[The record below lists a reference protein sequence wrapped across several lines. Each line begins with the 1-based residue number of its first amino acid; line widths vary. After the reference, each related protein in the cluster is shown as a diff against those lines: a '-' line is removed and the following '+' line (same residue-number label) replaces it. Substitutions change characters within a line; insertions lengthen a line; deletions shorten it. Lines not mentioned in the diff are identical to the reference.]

1 MFADISEFC
10 TKTAELLRFVGYL
23 LLIFK
28 IVIPMIIIVYG
39 MIDFGKAVVAEK
51 DDDIKKSAK
60 SLGRRAIAG
69 IIIFF
74 IPTIVVWVFGQI
86 GTYGSDKLK
95 FQTCEDCLLHPMGES
110 CTDANPKAEED

>member
-1 MFADISEFC
+1 MFAIDIANFC
-10 TKTAELLRFVGYL
+10 SQTKELLGFVGYL

-28 IVIPMIIIVYG
+28 IIIPLIIIVYG

-74 IPTIVVWVFGQI
+74 IPTIVIWVFGQI
-86 GTYGSDKLK
+86 SDYGKEK
-95 FQTCEDCLLHPMGES
+95 KGFETCEKCLLHPTQCNS
-110 CTDANPKAEED
+110 

>member
-1 MFADISEFC
+1 M
-10 TKTAELLRFVGYL
+10 V
-23 LLIFK
+23 
-28 IVIPMIIIVYG
+28 IIVYG

-74 IPTIVVWVFGQI
+74 IPTIVVWVFTQI
-86 GTYGSDKLK
+86 SDYNTSKDS
-95 FQTCEDCLLHPMGES
+95 FQKCSDCLLHPATK
-110 CTDANPKAEED
+110 CQ

>member
-1 MFADISEFC
+1 MELAVDISKFC
-10 TKTAELLRFVGYL
+10 SDTKELLGFVGYL

-28 IVIPMIIIVYG
+28 IIIPMVIIVYG

-86 GTYGSDKLK
+86 SDYNANKNTFK
-95 FQTCEDCLLHPMGES
+95 VCEDCLLHPATK
-110 CTDANPKAEED
+110 CNN

>member
-1 MFADISEFC
+1 MELAVNISTFC
-10 TKTAELLRFVGYL
+10 SETKELLGFVGYL
-23 LLIFK
+23 LLLFK
-28 IVIPMIIIVYG
+28 IIIPLIIIVYG

-74 IPTIVVWVFGQI
+74 IPTIVIWVFKQVS
-86 GTYGSDKLK
+86 TYNTDKK
-95 FQTCEDCLLHPMGES
+95 GFENCEKCLLHPTQ
-110 CTDANPKAEED
+110 CK

>member
-1 MFADISEFC
+1 MFAVDIAQFC
-10 TKTAELLRFVGYL
+10 TDTKGLLNFVGYL

-74 IPTIVVWVFGQI
+74 IPTIVIWVFKQI
-86 GTYGSDKLK
+86 STYNADREGFDV
-95 FQTCEDCLLHPMGES
+95 CENCLLYPATKCEIDKDGE
-110 CTDANPKAEED
+110 

>member
-1 MFADISEFC
+1 MIAAVNITEFC
-10 TKTAELLRFVGYL
+10 KQTKELLSFVGYL

-74 IPTIVVWVFGQI
+74 IPTIVVWVFEQV
-86 GTYGSDKLK
+86 GTYKTDSQNFKQCK
-95 FQTCEDCLLHPMGES
+95 ACLLSPS
-110 CTDANPKAEED
+110 SKDCKN

>member
-1 MFADISEFC
+1 MFALDMGGFC
-10 TKTAELLRFVGYL
+10 TKTSELLRFVGYL

-28 IVIPMIIIVYG
+28 IVIPLVIIVYG

-60 SLGRRAIAG
+60 SLGRRAVAG

-74 IPTIVVWVFGQI
+74 IPTIVVWVFEQV
-86 GTYGSDKLK
+86 GTYGKDAEEFK
-95 FQTCEDCLLHPMGES
+95 TCRSCLLSPTS
-110 CTDANPKAEED
+110 DDCKVEEDKD

>member
-1 MFADISEFC
+1 MLAIEISTFC
-10 TKTAELLRFVGYL
+10 TQTKELLSFVGYI

-28 IVIPMIIIVYG
+28 IIIPIIIIIYG

-74 IPTIVVWVFGQI
+74 IPTIVTWVFGQVSTW
-86 GTYGSDKLK
+86 GTDHTEFKK
-95 FQTCEDCLLHPMGES
+95 CEDCLLRPNS
-110 CTDANPKAEED
+110 EDCKG